1 MEYVSLDSFPH
12 YTECAAF
19 VEEMGFYLVELHIT
33 QIKGG
38 TTSIQGVIAPKNAE
52 ENLSVNDCTKVHRAL
67 QAHLEEVLGTEDTA
81 MELSSP
87 GMERNIK
94 NPAEFKFF
102 IGRQIRVWDKNITDW
117 VGGKNVAADEKSITL
132 EIAKEDG
139 SSEQKTVSFDDIAK
153 AKFIHL

>member
-12 YTECAAF
+12 YSDCASF
-19 VEEMGFYLVELHIT
+19 VEGMGFYLVELHVT
-33 QIKGG
+33 PIKGG
-38 TTSIQGVIAPKNAE
+38 TTHISAVIAPVDSK

-94 NPAEFKFF
+94 NAAEFRFF
-102 IGRQIRVWDKNITDW
+102 TGRQIRVWDKNITDW
-117 VGGKNVAADEKSITL
+117 VGGVLKSADEKSLVL
-132 EIAKEDG
+132 EVTNEDG
-139 SSEQKTVSFDDIAK
+139 SSVEKEVSFVDIAK